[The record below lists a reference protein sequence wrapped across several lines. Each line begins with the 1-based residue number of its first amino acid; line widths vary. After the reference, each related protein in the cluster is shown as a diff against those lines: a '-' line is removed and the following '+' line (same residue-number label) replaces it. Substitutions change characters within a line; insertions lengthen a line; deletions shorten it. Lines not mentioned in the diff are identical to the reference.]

1 MLLAHHPPNVESGM
15 WKASKEAR
23 ILIQVSTME
32 NIHNKCLLGTCYI
45 KGTTQS
51 SKDRELNKTY
61 EFPPSQN
68 LHSIGWGEV
77 DTCSKLNCV
86 TIV

>member
-1 MLLAHHPPNVESGM
+1 MLLAHHPPNVERGM

-32 NIHNKCLLGTCYI
+32 YIHHKCLLGTYYI
-45 KGTTQS
+45 KGIAQS

-77 DTCSKLNCV
+77 DTCNKLTCV
-86 TIV
+86 TIA